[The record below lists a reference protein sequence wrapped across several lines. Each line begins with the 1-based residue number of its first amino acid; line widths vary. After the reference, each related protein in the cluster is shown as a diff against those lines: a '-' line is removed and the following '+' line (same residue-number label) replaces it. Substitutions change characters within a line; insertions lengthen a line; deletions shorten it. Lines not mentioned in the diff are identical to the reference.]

1 MRNAA
6 VGGFVKTVFGGELR
20 SGRST
25 QCQSCG
31 ARQVATKH
39 GLATKGK
46 ISPEYRCWAAIKTRC
61 YNKKSKRFRQ
71 WGGRGIKVCDR
82 WIKSF
87 EYFLADMGEK
97 PFKCYSID
105 RIDNNGDYC
114 PENCRWA
121 SPKEQANNRS
131 NNKL

>member
-1 MRNAA
+1 MSKIKKIHGLEGTPTYKSWRGLKYRCLNRNAQQ
-6 VGGFVKTVFGGELR
+6 FSR
-20 SGRST
+20 
-25 QCQSCG
+25 
-31 ARQVATKH
+31 
-39 GLATKGK
+39 
-46 ISPEYRCWAAIKTRC
+46 Y
-61 YNKKSKRFRQ
+61 
-71 WGGRGIKVCDR
+71 GGRGIKVCDR